1 MKIQGG
7 GQEEDSRR
15 TGFVQEQEG
24 HLHVCWYQ
32 AVGMTEK

>member
-1 MKIQGG
+1 MKIQGE

-15 TGFVQEQEG
+15 TGFVQES
-24 HLHVCWYQ
+24 HLHFCWYQ